1 MRRDFAKIAV
11 IAFLTISMVPVF
23 NLVLLP
29 NILDVDLPLA
39 QEVSVE
45 GNFNVA
51 ESEGLSE
58 VEGQIP
64 SDFVKKI
71 EFLQKACP
79 DRAGIDLFGALA
91 KHDIAQAVEEASETH
106 GISSDLLLAIIVAE
120 SRCDQ
125 FAKSRA
131 GAQGLMQIM
140 PRTAQ
145 SLGVEQ
151 PYSIRENIAAGSKYI
166 SKLLEKYNGDTR
178 LALAAYNSGPDIVNR
193 YRGVPPFR
201 ETRRYIRK
209 VYKYRELFEQLAQ
222 DA

>member
-29 NILDVDLPLA
+29 NILDVDLPLT
-39 QEVSVE
+39 QEVTVE
-45 GNFNVA
+45 DSFKIAKNEGI
-51 ESEGLSE
+51 SELE
-58 VEGQIP
+58 DQAP
-64 SDFVKKI
+64 SDFIKKI
-71 EFLQKACP
+71 EFLQRACP
-79 DRAGIDLFGALA
+79 GSEGIDLFGTLT

-106 GISSDLLLAIIVAE
+106 GVSSDLLLAMVVAE
-120 SRCDQ
+120 SRCNQ